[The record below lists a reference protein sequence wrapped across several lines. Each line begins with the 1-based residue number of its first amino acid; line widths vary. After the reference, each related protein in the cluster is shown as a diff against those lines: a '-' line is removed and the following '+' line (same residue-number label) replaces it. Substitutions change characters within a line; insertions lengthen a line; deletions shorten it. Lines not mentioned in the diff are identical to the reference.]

1 MLPAPLGARRLL
13 LGLAAA
19 SILAAVAGAS
29 TAAYA
34 GTAALSAVY
43 WDAAH
48 QRWRDAATTAYDV
61 GKIATYDYAS
71 ATVVFAYPDH
81 GPTIGGGLTGSNLKP
96 NFAYQVKLNGKPTY
110 FWGPEGDDLANERIG
125 FAGRW
130 WLNKVAKA
138 TGTVV
143 AG

>member
-96 NFAYQVKLNGKPTY
+96 NFAYQSDAPSSTKVCMVGVES
-110 FWGPEGDDLANERIG
+110 FGPGARCAA
-125 FAGRW
+125 FHS
-130 WLNKVAKA
+130 
-138 TGTVV
+138 T
-143 AG
+143 